1 MAVANKIPAL
11 NLTRISTS
19 VYNSKKQIGLTNQV
33 LSNRVKSIQ
42 ESVDNQKR
50 LISESNLYYRR
61 REEIDEKN
69 KHEAALEAPDTVKT
83 INANNQQSLSSPSD
97 KGFLG
102 RLLGFAGYLAAGWI
116 LTRLPQ
122 LIKFGEDFLIR
133 LQTAKDI
140 VGNYGVTSFPT
151 HIVIDKNS
159 TILFN
164 VSGLGPTTIDDLDN
178 IINTLVN

>member
-69 KHEAALEAPDTVKT
+69 KQEAALEAPDTVKT

-140 VGNYGVTSFPT
+140 VGNFF
-151 HIVIDKNS
+151 NS
-159 TILFN
+159 TLSSFQSFGKLLGGVLTN
-164 VSGLGPTTIDDLDN
+164 VSRLDLGGAYTRWVVL
-178 IINTLVN
+178 